1 MLLRKDGPGVIA
13 IPQPSHA
20 WLSGQLAR
28 AWGNERFAEPDPHED
43 LCLAA
48 EQHDIGW
55 HSWEMAPAL
64 DLETGL
70 PQEFSKVPSKAHIAL
85 WRDGVR
91 RATSFWCYPA
101 LLVSLHADTIYA
113 RYFDFNKATQED
125 AEAVREFLEEQHRF
139 QTRITA
145 SLHASPEVGVQ
156 ASPDHIK
163 HNQALVA
170 ALDWM
175 SLEIC
180 WGVTREKKIPGVP
193 VVWGSTEAISLC
205 PRGGLD
211 LIADPWPFREAY
223 LEVKAEGNRLRGRF
237 KTQAELQRALDE
249 AEPVFVTAVLHR
261 A

>member
-91 RATSFWCYPA
+91 RATSFGCYPA

-125 AEAVREFLEEQHRF
+125 AEAVREFLENS
-139 QTRITA
+139 IV
-145 SLHASPEVGVQ
+145 S
-156 ASPDHIK
+156 
-163 HNQALVA
+163 
-170 ALDWM
+170 
-175 SLEIC
+175 
-180 WGVTREKKIPGVP
+180 
-193 VVWGSTEAISLC
+193 
-205 PRGGLD
+205 
-211 LIADPWPFREAY
+211 
-223 LEVKAEGNRLRGRF
+223 RLG
-237 KTQAELQRALDE
+237 
-249 AEPVFVTAVLHR
+249 
-261 A
+261 